1 MQLNETADLIE
12 KLGVPIVGL
21 LLIGWGFWK
30 IVKWLQGSLTGK
42 IAYQTDILIQLI
54 DRIRVLQTDILKL
67 DTMVRTKYG
76 LDVDENRI
84 SRADE
89 PAKRTQTTLGRQ
101 HIEAVTAPSPITFHS
116 DFTSEI
122 MSSSSVES

>member
-1 MQLNETADLIE
+1 MQLDQTADLIE
-12 KLGVPIVGL
+12 KLGLPIVGL

-30 IVKWLQGSLTGK
+30 IVKWLQDSLTGK
-42 IAYQTDILIQLI
+42 ISYQTDIIVQLI

-84 SRADE
+84 ARADE
-89 PAKRTQTTLGRQ
+89 PAKKKRSR
-101 HIEAVTAPSPITFHS
+101 
-116 DFTSEI
+116 
-122 MSSSSVES
+122 

>member
-30 IVKWLQGSLTGK
+30 IVKWLQDSLTGK
-42 IAYQTDILIQLI
+42 IGYQTDILIQLI

-67 DTMVRTKYG
+67 DTMVRTRFG
-76 LDVDENRI
+76 LEVDEQRI
-84 SRADE
+84 ERADE
-89 PAKRTQTTLGRQ
+89 PMKKKRK
-101 HIEAVTAPSPITFHS
+101 
-116 DFTSEI
+116 
-122 MSSSSVES
+122 

>member
-30 IVKWLQGSLTGK
+30 IVKWLQDSLTGK
-42 IAYQTDILIQLI
+42 IGYQTDIIIQLI

-67 DTMVRTKYG
+67 DTMIRTRYG
-76 LDVDENRI
+76 LEVDENRI
-84 SRADE
+84 ERADE
-89 PAKRTQTTLGRQ
+89 PSKKKRK
-101 HIEAVTAPSPITFHS
+101 
-116 DFTSEI
+116 
-122 MSSSSVES
+122 

>member
-1 MQLNETADLIE
+1 MQLDQTADLIE

-30 IVKWLQGSLTGK
+30 IVKWLQDSLTGK
-42 IAYQTDILIQLI
+42 ISYQTDIIIQLI

-76 LDVDENRI
+76 LEVDENRI

-89 PAKRTQTTLGRQ
+89 PAKRKRR
-101 HIEAVTAPSPITFHS
+101 
-116 DFTSEI
+116 
-122 MSSSSVES
+122 

>member
-30 IVKWLQGSLTGK
+30 IVKWLQDSLTGK
-42 IAYQTDILIQLI
+42 ISYQTDIIVQLI

-76 LDVDENRI
+76 LEVDENRI

-89 PAKRTQTTLGRQ
+89 PAKRKRR
-101 HIEAVTAPSPITFHS
+101 
-116 DFTSEI
+116 
-122 MSSSSVES
+122 

>member
-30 IVKWLQGSLTGK
+30 IVKWLQDSLTGK
-42 IAYQTDILIQLI
+42 IGYQTDILIQLI

-67 DTMVRTKYG
+67 DTMVRTRYG
-76 LDVDENRI
+76 LEVDENRI
-84 SRADE
+84 ERADE
-89 PAKRTQTTLGRQ
+89 PSKKKRK
-101 HIEAVTAPSPITFHS
+101 
-116 DFTSEI
+116 
-122 MSSSSVES
+122 

>member
-30 IVKWLQGSLTGK
+30 IVKWLQDSLTGK
-42 IAYQTDILIQLI
+42 IGYQTDILIQLI

-67 DTMVRTKYG
+67 DTMVRTRFG
-76 LDVDENRI
+76 LEVDEQRI
-84 SRADE
+84 ERADE
-89 PAKRTQTTLGRQ
+89 PVKKKRK
-101 HIEAVTAPSPITFHS
+101 
-116 DFTSEI
+116 
-122 MSSSSVES
+122 

>member
-1 MQLNETADLIE
+1 MQLDQTADLIE

-30 IVKWLQGSLTGK
+30 IVKWLQDSLTGK
-42 IAYQTDILIQLI
+42 IGYQTEILVQLI

-67 DTMVRTKYG
+67 DTMIRTRYG
-76 LDVDENRI
+76 LEVDEQRI

-89 PAKRTQTTLGRQ
+89 PEKKKRKR
-101 HIEAVTAPSPITFHS
+101 
-116 DFTSEI
+116 
-122 MSSSSVES
+122 

>member
-1 MQLNETADLIE
+1 MQFEQTADLIE

-30 IVKWLQGSLTGK
+30 IVKWLQDSLTGK
-42 IAYQTDILIQLI
+42 ISYQTDIIVQLI

-76 LDVDENRI
+76 LEVDENRI

-89 PAKRTQTTLGRQ
+89 PAKRKRR
-101 HIEAVTAPSPITFHS
+101 
-116 DFTSEI
+116 
-122 MSSSSVES
+122 

>member
-1 MQLNETADLIE
+1 MQFEQTADLIE
-12 KLGVPIVGL
+12 KLGVPVVGL

-30 IVKWLQGSLTGK
+30 IVKWLQDSLTGK
-42 IAYQTDILIQLI
+42 IGYQTDILVQLI

-76 LDVDENRI
+76 LEVDENRI

-89 PAKRTQTTLGRQ
+89 PAKRKRR
-101 HIEAVTAPSPITFHS
+101 
-116 DFTSEI
+116 
-122 MSSSSVES
+122 

>member
-1 MQLNETADLIE
+1 MQLDQTADLIE

-30 IVKWLQGSLTGK
+30 IVKWLQDSLTGK
-42 IAYQTDILIQLI
+42 IGYQTDILIQLI

-67 DTMVRTKYG
+67 DTMVRTRFG
-76 LDVDENRI
+76 LYVDEQRI

-89 PAKRTQTTLGRQ
+89 PAKKKRK
-101 HIEAVTAPSPITFHS
+101 
-116 DFTSEI
+116 
-122 MSSSSVES
+122 

>member
-1 MQLNETADLIE
+1 MQLDQTADLIE

-30 IVKWLQGSLTGK
+30 IVKWLQDSLTGK
-42 IAYQTDILIQLI
+42 ISYQTDIIVQLI

-76 LDVDENRI
+76 LEVDENRI

-89 PAKRTQTTLGRQ
+89 PAKKKRSR
-101 HIEAVTAPSPITFHS
+101 
-116 DFTSEI
+116 
-122 MSSSSVES
+122 

>member
-30 IVKWLQGSLTGK
+30 IVKWLQDSLTGK
-42 IAYQTDILIQLI
+42 IGYQTDILIQLI

-67 DTMVRTKYG
+67 DTMIRTRYG
-76 LDVDENRI
+76 LEVDENRI
-84 SRADE
+84 ERADE
-89 PAKRTQTTLGRQ
+89 PSKKKRK
-101 HIEAVTAPSPITFHS
+101 
-116 DFTSEI
+116 
-122 MSSSSVES
+122 

>member
-42 IAYQTDILIQLI
+42 ISYQTDILIQLI
-54 DRIRVLQTDILKL
+54 DRIRILQTDILKL
-67 DTMVRTKYG
+67 DTMIRTKYG

-89 PAKRTQTTLGRQ
+89 PAKKKRK
-101 HIEAVTAPSPITFHS
+101 
-116 DFTSEI
+116 
-122 MSSSSVES
+122 

>member
-30 IVKWLQGSLTGK
+30 IVKWLQDSLTGK
-42 IAYQTDILIQLI
+42 IGYQTDIIIQLI

-67 DTMVRTKYG
+67 DTMVRTKFG
-76 LDVDENRI
+76 LEVDEKRI
-84 SRADE
+84 ERADE
-89 PAKRTQTTLGRQ
+89 PRRRTRNK
-101 HIEAVTAPSPITFHS
+101 
-116 DFTSEI
+116 
-122 MSSSSVES
+122 

>member
-30 IVKWLQGSLTGK
+30 IVKWLQDSLTGK
-42 IAYQTDILIQLI
+42 IGYQTDIIIQLI

-67 DTMVRTKYG
+67 DTMVRTRFG
-76 LDVDENRI
+76 LEVDEQRI
-84 SRADE
+84 ERADE
-89 PAKRTQTTLGRQ
+89 PVKKKRK
-101 HIEAVTAPSPITFHS
+101 
-116 DFTSEI
+116 
-122 MSSSSVES
+122 